1 MENNERFTS
10 TRGVTLAGALVL
22 IVAALFFFKSSSM
35 DNPERLNEEASF
47 VNVIETTLDSKDDE
61 TNRDLPAW
69 ALDEM
74 SHGDDDSQY

>member
-1 MENNERFTS
+1 
-10 TRGVTLAGALVL
+10 VTLAGALVL

-74 SHGDDDSQY
+74 SHGDDDS